1 MWGKAKKGQALV
13 INISDFKDNKL
24 VRSPR
29 SDIDTI
35 NIVYLLKQLRYE
47 VTERHDLTAQVSL
60 VVTACSSKT
69 LCWKLI
75 CI

>member
-60 VVTACSSKT
+60 VVIVCSNKT

>member
-1 MWGKAKKGQALV
+1 MWGKAQKGQALV

-29 SDIDTI
+29 SEIDTI

-60 VVTACSSKT
+60 VVTAWFNKT
-69 LCWKLI
+69 I
-75 CI
+75 C